1 MTDVFGIEDGDVEKS
16 SNGFE
21 TLGPAYFA
29 ARRAAAALMANA
41 DTSPFQDVAKKAADD
56 VRGQVYDY
64 IEHYILSDLECNIQ
78 GHVTRMVDDTVCAL
92 LTGQAWAMERYPYY
106 AYSRGEEVRAAVAK
120 HGGEKLLMARISD
133 LEKEIE
139 RLRESLRWAQE
150 RRY

>member
-1 MTDVFGIEDGDVEKS
+1 METFGIDAADVDKAA
-16 SNGFE
+16 NGFE

-29 ARRAAAALMANA
+29 ARRAAEALMANA

-92 LTGQAWAMERYPYY
+92 LTGQAWAMDRYPYY

-120 HGGEKLLMARISD
+120 HGGEKLLMARIAD